1 MVPRCRAAILFAMRI
16 ASIGGG
22 PAGLY
27 FSILLKKA
35 FPPVEID
42 IYERNRP
49 DDTFGW
55 GVVFSD
61 ETLGNFEKADPESYR
76 AITGAFRY
84 WGEIDTYIGDA
95 CVRSTGHGFCGMS
108 RKRLLQ
114 LLQARATELGV
125 RMHFQSEILDEREVG
140 PADLVLACDGVNS
153 SLRKRHEQ
161 HFRPAIRLG
170 TCRFAWLG
178 TTKEFEAFT
187 FLFRENEH
195 GLWQIH
201 AYPFEKGLSTFIV
214 ECHEDVWKRAGFERA
229 SEAETC
235 EYFQKLF
242 ADVLDGHPIL
252 SNRSVWRV
260 FPEVRCERWSHGNVV
275 LMGDSAHTAHFSI
288 GSGTKLAMEDAI
300 ALCEA
305 FRAHGLGDVPKVLA
319 AYERARR
326 VEVSKL
332 QRVARTSQQWFE
344 ECARYVKQD
353 PVQFTFNL
361 MTRSRR
367 ITWDNL
373 AVRDAQLIERTRVEF
388 ARRTGV
394 RIEAGARAP
403 EPMFTPFQ
411 LRELR
416 LRNRVVV
423 SPMCQYTAVDGVP
436 NDWHLVH
443 LGSRAVGGAGLVI
456 AEMTNVSPEGR
467 ITLGCAGLW
476 NDAQESAWRRV
487 VEFVHTHS
495 AARVGIQ
502 IAHAGRKASCSVPW
516 EGDAPLA
523 DARAWTALGPSA
535 DPFGPNWPAPKAME
549 RADMERVRDLFVASV
564 QRADR
569 AGFDLVEL
577 HMAHGYLLSSFLSP
591 LSNRRADEYGGAL
604 ENRLR
609 FPLEV
614 ALAARKAWPAHKPLA
629 VRLSATDWL
638 DEQGGFTL
646 AEAVVVARELKR
658 IGVDLID
665 VSSAGNTPLSR
676 PEYGRMYQ
684 LGLADTLRHEAE
696 IPVMSVGGFQ
706 NADHAN
712 SAIAAGRADLVAIAR
727 AHLADPYLTLHAA
740 EKYGYDD
747 PHWPLQ
753 YLAAKPR

>member
-1 MVPRCRAAILFAMRI
+1 
-16 ASIGGG
+16 
-22 PAGLY
+22 
-27 FSILLKKA
+27 
-35 FPPVEID
+35 
-42 IYERNRP
+42 
-49 DDTFGW
+49 
-55 GVVFSD
+55 
-61 ETLGNFEKADPESYR
+61 
-76 AITGAFRY
+76 
-84 WGEIDTYIGDA
+84 
-95 CVRSTGHGFCGMS
+95 
-108 RKRLLQ
+108 
-114 LLQARATELGV
+114 
-125 RMHFQSEILDEREVG
+125 
-140 PADLVLACDGVNS
+140 DLVLACDGVNS

-235 EYFQKLF
+235 AYFQKLF

-319 AYERARR
+319 AYERSRR

-394 RIEAGARAP
+394 RIEAGARPP

-569 AGFDLVEL
+569 AG
-577 HMAHGYLLSSFLSP
+577 
-591 LSNRRADEYGGAL
+591 
-604 ENRLR
+604 
-609 FPLEV
+609 
-614 ALAARKAWPAHKPLA
+614 
-629 VRLSATDWL
+629 
-638 DEQGGFTL
+638 
-646 AEAVVVARELKR
+646 
-658 IGVDLID
+658 
-665 VSSAGNTPLSR
+665 
-676 PEYGRMYQ
+676 
-684 LGLADTLRHEAE
+684 
-696 IPVMSVGGFQ
+696 
-706 NADHAN
+706 
-712 SAIAAGRADLVAIAR
+712 
-727 AHLADPYLTLHAA
+727 
-740 EKYGYDD
+740 
-747 PHWPLQ
+747 
-753 YLAAKPR
+753 

>member
-1 MVPRCRAAILFAMRI
+1 MRI

-27 FSILLKKA
+27 FSILLKKT
-35 FPPVEID
+35 FPEVELD
-42 IYERNRP
+42 IYERNRA

-76 AITGAFRY
+76 AITSEFRY
-84 WGEIDTYIGDA
+84 WGEIDTYIGAD
-95 CVRSTGHGFCGMS
+95 CVRSSGHGFCGMS
-108 RKRLLQ
+108 RKKLLQ
-114 LLQARATELGV
+114 LLQRRASELGV
-125 RMHFQSEILDEREVG
+125 RMHFQKEILDEREVG

-153 SLRKRHEQ
+153 LLRKRHEA
-161 HFRPAIRLG
+161 HFRPTIRLG
-170 TCRFAWLG
+170 KCRFAWLG

-187 FLFRENEH
+187 FIFRENEH

-214 ECHEDVWKRAGFERA
+214 ECHEDVWKRAGFEHQ

-235 EYFQKLF
+235 AYFQKLF

-300 ALCEA
+300 ALWDA
-305 FRAHGLGDVPKVLA
+305 FKAHGTGDVPKVLA
-319 AYERARR
+319 AYEAARR
-326 VEVSKL
+326 VDVSKL
-332 QRVARTSQQWFE
+332 QRVARTSQDWFE
-344 ECARYVKQD
+344 QCARYVRQD

-373 AVRDAQLIERTRVEF
+373 AVRDPKLIVRTREEF
-388 ARRTGV
+388 AKQAGV
-394 RIEAGARAP
+394 AVPSGARAP
-403 EPMFTPFQ
+403 EPMFTPLK

-416 LRNRVVV
+416 LRNRVAV

-443 LGSRAVGGAGLVI
+443 LGSRAVGGAGLVL

-495 AARVGIQ
+495 SARIGIQ
-502 IAHAGRKASCSVPW
+502 IAHAGRKASCSLPW

-535 DPFGPNWPAPKAME
+535 DPFAPHWPTPKAMT
-549 RADMERVRDLFVASV
+549 RADMARVRDAFVASV

-569 AGFDLVEL
+569 AGFDIVEL

-591 LSNRRADEYGGAL
+591 LSNRRRDDYGGSL
-604 ENRLR
+604 ENRMR
-609 FPLEV
+609 YPLEV
-614 ALAARKAWPAHKPLA
+614 VEAVRRVWPGHKPLA
-629 VRLSATDWL
+629 VRISATDWL

-646 AEAVVVARELKR
+646 AEAIVVARELKSR
-658 IGVDLID
+658 GVDLID

-684 LGLADTLRHEAE
+684 LGLADAIRHEVG

-706 NADHAN
+706 SADHAN

-727 AHLADPYLTLHAA
+727 AHLADPYLSLHAA
-740 EKYGYDD
+740 AHYGYDD
-747 PHWPLQ
+747 PDWPLQ